1 MIQRQYCLIVTVCR
15 HYHTTFILLERHS
28 SPLLWYNAYIAC
40 MSQFAVT
47 MIQRLYCLYA
57 TVHCHYNTAP
67 VLFVRHTTPSF
78 RYNISIVWSSLHAVT
93 LQKRLHC
100 LIVTVC
106 RHYVTTS
113 LMFVRQSTPSVRY
126 NVHIFERQSIL
137 SLLYNICIVW
147 LSQYTITMIQ
157 RPCRLYVT
165 LCRHY
170 DTTSA
175 MSVRHSMPSPCF
187 FVFMPSYCTTWV
199 LCYRHSSPSSWY
211 VWGDVTQWGFGQS

>member
-1 MIQRQYCLIVTVCR
+1 M
-15 HYHTTFILLERHS
+15 
-28 SPLLWYNAYIAC
+28 
-40 MSQFAVT
+40 
-47 MIQRLYCLYA
+47 
-57 TVHCHYNTAP
+57 
-67 VLFVRHTTPSF
+67 FVRH
-78 RYNISIVWSSLHAVT
+78 
-93 LQKRLHC
+93 
-100 LIVTVC
+100 
-106 RHYVTTS
+106 
-113 LMFVRQSTPSVRY
+113 STPSVRY
-126 NVHIFERQSIL
+126 NVHIFERHSIL

-187 FVFMPSYCTTWV
+187 FVFKPSYCTTWV

-211 VWGDVTQWGFGQS
+211 VWGDVTQWVSDSHKFEPHKAPVASLIVLSVPHSMSSLLYNVRIMYTSRYAVTSIQRPHYFNVTVCRHVNTKSALFVRHRMPSR